1 MTLPALRHTDRY
13 LPQGGARSM
22 GDILVAEGRLSPQ
35 DAARVLNRQK
45 IDKRP
50 FGEAALELKVLTQ
63 DDIDYALSKQFDYP
77 YLSNKDTS
85 LSSDLVAAYQP
96 FSRVGEN
103 LRALRSQLMLRWF
116 NHNPQNKVL
125 TIVSPGAGEGRSF
138 IAANLAVVFAQQG
151 QRVLLI
157 DADLRAPSDRGLA
170 ALFKLPRGAGLSG
183 ILAGRQGLEIAWP
196 IASLPGL
203 VVLTAGAIPPNPQEL
218 LGRMAFAQL
227 LFTASENF
235 DVVLIDT
242 PSGTRYADAQI
253 IASRAG
259 AAMMVTRKNQSRTP
273 EATLLA
279 RRLQDNDVTLVG
291 ALLNDA

>member
-22 GDILVAEGRLSPQ
+22 GDILVSEGRLSPQ
-35 DAARVLNRQK
+35 DAARVLNSQK

-103 LRALRSQLMLRWF
+103 MRALRSQLMLRWF

-138 IAANLAVVFAQQG
+138 ISANLAVVFAQQG

>member
-1 MTLPALRHTDRY
+1 
-13 LPQGGARSM
+13 
-22 GDILVAEGRLSPQ
+22 
-35 DAARVLNRQK
+35 
-45 IDKRP
+45 
-50 FGEAALELKVLTQ
+50 
-63 DDIDYALSKQFDYP
+63 
-77 YLSNKDTS
+77 
-85 LSSDLVAAYQP
+85 
-96 FSRVGEN
+96 
-103 LRALRSQLMLRWF
+103 
-116 NHNPQNKVL
+116 
-125 TIVSPGAGEGRSF
+125 
-138 IAANLAVVFAQQG
+138 
-151 QRVLLI
+151 VLLI